1 MQYWFNTRSDKDNVE
16 IQVKVKNDILS
27 FIVPKSRIRNSSG
40 RIFILWITVPGIILL
55 LISVLFL
62 RNQIRPITNLALSA
76 EKFGKGQYVAP
87 NKPSGPIEIR
97 KATIEFEKN
106 EGANFETY

>member
-40 RIFILWITVPGIILL
+40 RIFI
-55 LISVLFL
+55 SVDNGSRYYTFINF
-62 RNQIRPITNLALSA
+62 RSFTNQI
-76 EKFGKGQYVAP
+76 Q
-87 NKPSGPIEIR
+87 
-97 KATIEFEKN
+97 
-106 EGANFETY
+106 TYY